1 MSDFKT
7 AYNLASAA
15 HAGQFDKSGAPYIEH
30 PKAVARIAANI
41 ARKEGP
47 EFIEKVRIVA
57 MLLDTVED
65 TDVTLEDIRAQFGDE
80 IADAVDAVTKRE
92 GEQYHD
98 ALLRVAANPIARVVK
113 LADMTHN
120 SDLTR
125 FPKGYEFTDKDKI
138 RTAKYRHYIGELQRL
153 RRYPEGFTLQQFKA
167 A

>member
-15 HAGQFDKSGAPYIEH
+15 HAGQFDYSGVEYIEH

-41 ARKEGP
+41 ARKESP
-47 EFIEKVRIVA
+47 VFIEKVRIVA
-57 MLLDTVED
+57 ILHDTVED
-65 TDVTLEDIRAQFGDE
+65 TDVTLEQVREIFGDE
-80 IADAVDAVTKRE
+80 IADAVDALTKRE
-92 GEQYHD
+92 GEEYHD
-98 ALLRVAANPIARVVK
+98 ALLRVAANPLARVVK

-125 FPKGYEFTDKDKI
+125 YPKGYQFTQKDYT
-138 RTAKYRHYIGELQRL
+138 RTRKYKHYIGELQRQ
-153 RRYPEGFTLQQFKA
+153 RRAPQGFEMQKFKA